1 MFFGKRSIF
10 LAWPSGFACLIVA
23 PGALAAAVAPGIN
36 LGVTYNQDL
45 FSDVGGGVRHGTA
58 APGAVDLSAG
68 VDGRAWGGSADDQF
82 FFDYLGTFGSSIS
95 SDAGDLQGLDNIEA
109 YNTTKLYS
117 AWYQHDFG
125 KSGGMIRIGKQDWNA
140 LFDNL
145 DAAGLFINSSFGLDA
160 TTAVS
165 NVSQYPTTAVG
176 AVIRWKFASGA
187 YVMGSVFDGTPGRVG
202 HPAGTHIHFN
212 SSGGLFTSA
221 EAGIAGGGDKP
232 YKLAVGGWYQTA
244 DYRDPAGRLRD
255 HNHGF
260 YVIGQQ
266 RLLGGQGT
274 PKLDAFAQVGGAEGD
289 RNPLDRYL
297 GAGFN
302 VTGLVPERPGD
313 TLGVAVARAHAS
325 PVYRAA
331 TPDSDRAETAI
342 EVTYQAQINTYW
354 MIQPDVQYIVNPG
367 LDRTVNNATVV
378 GLRTQLAW

>member
-1 MFFGKRSIF
+1 MFFGKRSTF
-10 LAWPSGFACLIVA
+10 LAWPRGFACLIAA
-23 PGALAAAVAPGIN
+23 PGALAAAVTPGIDV
-36 LGVTYNQDL
+36 GATYNQDL
-45 FSDVGGGVRHGTA
+45 FSNVSGGIRHGTA
-58 APGAVDLSAG
+58 APGAIDVSVG
-68 VDGRAWGGSADDQF
+68 VDGRAWGGSTDNRF
-82 FFDYLGTFGSSIS
+82 YFDYLGTFGSSIS
-95 SDAGDLQGLDNIEA
+95 NGAGDLQGLDNIEA

-125 KSGGMIRIGKQDWNA
+125 DSGVMIRMGKQDWNV

-160 TTAVS
+160 TAAVS

-176 AVIRWKFASGA
+176 AVVRWNFAGDA
-187 YVMGSVFDGTPGRVG
+187 YVMGSVFDGTPGRTG

-212 SSGGLFTSA
+212 SSDGLFTSA
-221 EAGIAGGGDKP
+221 EAGIAGGGDRP

-244 DYRDPAGRLRD
+244 DYRDSIGRLRD
-255 HNHGF
+255 HDHGF

-274 PKLDAFAQVGGAEGD
+274 PRLDAFVQIGGAQGG

-302 VTGLVPERPGD
+302 VMGLVPERPD
-313 TLGVAVARAHAS
+313 DALGLAVARAHAS
-325 PVYRAA
+325 AAYRDA

-342 EVTYQAQINTYW
+342 ELTYQARINKHW
-354 MIQPDVQYIVNPG
+354 MLQPDVQYIVNPG
-367 LDRTVNNATVV
+367 LGRTVDNAAVV
-378 GLRTQLAW
+378 GLRTQLVW